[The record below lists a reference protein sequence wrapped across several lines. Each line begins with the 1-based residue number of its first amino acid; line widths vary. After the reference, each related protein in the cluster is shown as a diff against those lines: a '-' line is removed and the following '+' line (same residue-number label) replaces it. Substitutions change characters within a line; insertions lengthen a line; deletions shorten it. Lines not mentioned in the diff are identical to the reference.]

1 MTTTPHIWLA
11 LLCFALCPC
20 SCSEAQD
27 GGKPVWVA
35 REDHG
40 DKPGVEYRV
49 WLNADGRMTG
59 EMWLFVID
67 ANGKDKERAKYP
79 ITITAS
85 DKRSI
90 AFTYKSGDGSTDEI
104 AIRFAAELSKPRM
117 QATLEDV
124 RTNELTELEFK
135 RIDRDQ

>member
-1 MTTTPHIWLA
+1 
-11 LLCFALCPC
+11 
-20 SCSEAQD
+20 
-27 GGKPVWVA
+27 
-35 REDHG
+35 
-40 DKPGVEYRV
+40 
-49 WLNADGRMTG
+49 MTG